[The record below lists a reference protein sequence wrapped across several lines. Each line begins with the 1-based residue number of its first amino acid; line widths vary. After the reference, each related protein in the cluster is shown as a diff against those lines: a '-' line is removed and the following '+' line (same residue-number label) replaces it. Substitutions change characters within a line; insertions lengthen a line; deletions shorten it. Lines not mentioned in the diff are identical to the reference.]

1 VTLPE
6 PAELHQ
12 IYYHLVLAREAEERL
27 EVLFK
32 QGHIK
37 GGLYRSLGQEAG
49 AVGAAWALRRRTDG
63 TGDVLAPTI
72 RATGAVF
79 LMGGRPLDYFR
90 QYLSRVTGPTRGRE
104 ANVHWCDLKR
114 GIIGPVS
121 PLGSMVEV
129 MAGVTLAFRLKSED
143 RVGMVF
149 GGDGASSTGAWHEGL
164 NLAAVQ
170 GTPLVLM
177 LEANQW
183 AFSTPTSR
191 QTRVESFLDKCDGY
205 GIHGDS
211 VDGNDVLAVLEATRG
226 AVDRA
231 RRGEGVQMVELR
243 YYRRKGHA
251 QHDPQEYVD
260 PEELAHW
267 EALDPITAYRRRLT
281 KELGSTPDEL
291 DALDRQARELVAAHA
306 DRAVADPSPDPEE
319 ALEGVWTDVGLR
331 APWFRGSPPDPRLP
345 HLVAGSP
352 GSRVVDPHHQHQEEA

>member
-1 VTLPE
+1 MTTPE
-6 PAELHQ
+6 PADLRQ

-63 TGDVLAPTI
+63 TGDILAPTI
-72 RATGAVF
+72 RSTGAVF

-90 QYLSRVTGPTRGRE
+90 QYLSRATGPTRGRE

-129 MAGVTLAFRLKSED
+129 MAGVTLAFRLKGED

-170 GTPLVLM
+170 GCPLVLM

-183 AFSTPTSR
+183 AFSTPTAR
-191 QTRVESFLDKCDGY
+191 QTRVRSFLEKCDGY
-205 GIHGDS
+205 GIHGVS
-211 VDGNDVLAVLEATRG
+211 VDGNDVLAVLDAARG
-226 AVDRA
+226 AVARA
-231 RRGEGVQMVELR
+231 RGGEGVQMVELR

-251 QHDPQEYVD
+251 QHDPQDYVD

-267 EALDPITAYRRRLT
+267 EARDPIAAYRRRLT
-281 KELGSTPDEL
+281 EELGATPEEL
-291 DALDRQARELVAAHA
+291 DGLDNQARELVAKQAV
-306 DRAVADPSPDPEE
+306 RAVADPAPDPDE

-331 APWFRGSPPDPRLP
+331 PLWFRESPLDPRRP
-345 HLVAGSP
+345 HLVAGGP
-352 GSRVVDPHHQHQEEA
+352 GSRVVDPHHQFQEET